1 MKSFNKLFTLSLVT
15 LAVSS
20 VAHADVRINGFANF
34 TGGIASSED
43 TLYGF
48 EDSIDYA
55 NQSLFGLQVSGDV
68 SENVTATGQIV
79 TRGSDDFSAN
89 FEWAYLTYAATENT
103 SVSVGRLRMPLFRY
117 SSSLDVAYSYHWVV
131 APASVYDVPFNN
143 IDGIRVDYAGYSGD
157 WEYGLQF
164 VVGNVNNEFTLG
176 GQPGE
181 LTINNVALVSADLAY
196 ENWKFRGVY
205 ATSKVTF
212 DIPALD
218 APFGQLGQISSDFES
233 TLQAVDDTGV
243 FYGASIEYDA
253 FNWFVAAEY
262 TGIEIED
269 SFYPQ
274 EENYYVTAGIRTG
287 KWTPFITYEK
297 SDINRDPKFVGDI
310 AAFPAPLQVPLTQLV
325 VGIQQSVMSENNT
338 LSVGTRYD
346 LSTSIAL
353 KADITKFTNDINDE
367 EDSLVRFAVNYV
379 F

>member
-48 EDSIDYA
+48 EDSIDFA

-103 SVSVGRLRMPLFRY
+103 SISIGRLRMPLFRY

-131 APASVYDVPFNN
+131 APASVYEVAFNN
-143 IDGIRVDYAGYSGD
+143 IDGIRMDYTGYSGD

-164 VVGNVNNEFTLG
+164 VAGNVNNEFTLG

-181 LTINNVALVSADLAY
+181 LTINNVALISGDLAY

-205 ATSKVTF
+205 AAGKVTF

-218 APFGQLGQISSDFES
+218 APFNQLGQISSSLES
-233 TLQAVDDTGV
+233 KLQAVDDTGV
-243 FYGASIEYDA
+243 FYGASIEYDT
-253 FNWFVAAEY
+253 FNWFVAGEY
-262 TGIEIED
+262 TVIEIED

-274 EENYYVTAGIRTG
+274 EESYYLTAGIRAG
-287 KWTPFITYEK
+287 KWTPFISYEK
-297 SDINRDPKFVGDI
+297 SDINREPKFVGDI

-325 VGIQQSVMSENNT
+325 VGIQQGATTEDSAI
-338 LSVGTRYD
+338 SVGIRYD